1 VTTQSKNNQIPL
13 QLVVSLMIVTMG
25 GILAA
30 FLAFAGVRYGFKWPG
45 LVKSV
50 VSGVLLIACLTYG
63 IKRGDRDLRLM
74 REMPSGDKQVGI
86 AHAGLIMLFWDDE
99 GSYAFFIDAA
109 SESDALEWGREVS
122 ERFVTHLFK
131 RSDWDGTIPSWRGS
145 GFAHW
150 IETEPLKRFS
160 GLALETLPVIQC
172 SNVPDF
178 DEWIQESGFGKI
190 ANAR

>member
-86 AHAGLIMLFWDDE
+86 AHAGLIMLFV
-99 GSYAFFIDAA
+99 F
-109 SESDALEWGREVS
+109 ALTALAMWILVGPPQS
-122 ERFVTHLFK
+122 SVT
-131 RSDWDGTIPSWRGS
+131 G
-145 GFAHW
+145 
-150 IETEPLKRFS
+150 PL
-160 GLALETLPVIQC
+160 G
-172 SNVPDF
+172 
-178 DEWIQESGFGKI
+178 
-190 ANAR
+190 